1 MLLTASLL
9 LLSIHS
15 SEWPVPM
22 GGGALAWGS
31 PICLFIGLRPG
42 APLILGNE
50 GTPGFTPVE
59 EPPRRILS

>member
-1 MLLTASLL
+1 MLLTVSLL

-15 SEWPVPM
+15 SPVPT

-42 APLILGNE
+42 EPLILGSE
-50 GTPGFTPVE
+50 CTPGFTPVE